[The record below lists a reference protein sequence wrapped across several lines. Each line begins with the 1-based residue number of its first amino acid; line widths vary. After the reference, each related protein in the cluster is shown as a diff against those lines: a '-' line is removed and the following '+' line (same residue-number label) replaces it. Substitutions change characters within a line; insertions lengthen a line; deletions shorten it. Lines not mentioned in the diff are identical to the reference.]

1 MMFTYPRKLFSKLL
15 SVALATLL
23 LACTDNEAQFQQA
36 VTAYETGNYS
46 EALRLWKPLAEQG
59 DADAQRNLGMMYY
72 TGQGVAQNHQ
82 QAVAWWQKAA
92 NQGDIEAQ
100 YNLGNIYI
108 IAQDHQKA
116 IAWWQK
122 VLAQP
127 DTPENAEIKASVR
140 RGFQAFK
147 DAGIY

>member
-1 MMFTYPRKLFSKLL
+1 MYEKGLGI
-15 SVALATLL
+15 VQ
-23 LACTDNEAQFQQA
+23 DYQQA
-36 VTAYETGNYS
+36 FAWYQKAAN
-46 EALRLWKPLAEQG
+46 QG
-59 DADAQRNLGMMYY
+59 FAGAQSNLGMMYY

-127 DTPENAEIKASVR
+127 DRPENAEIKASVR

-147 DAGIY
+147 DAGIYAGIY

>member
-1 MMFTYPRKLFSKLL
+1 MYEKGLGI
-15 SVALATLL
+15 VQ
-23 LACTDNEAQFQQA
+23 DYQQA
-36 VTAYETGNYS
+36 FAWYQKAAN
-46 EALRLWKPLAEQG
+46 QG
-59 DADAQRNLGMMYY
+59 FAGAQSNLGMMYY

-127 DTPENAEIKASVR
+127 DTPDNAEAKAAAR
-140 RGFQAFK
+140 
-147 DAGIY
+147 AGLEALKNIGAH